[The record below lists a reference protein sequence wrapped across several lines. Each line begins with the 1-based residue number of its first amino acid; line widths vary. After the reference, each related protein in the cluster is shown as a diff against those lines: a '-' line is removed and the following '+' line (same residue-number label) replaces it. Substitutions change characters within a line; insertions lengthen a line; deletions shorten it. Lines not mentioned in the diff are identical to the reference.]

1 MTSRNDPVPVRP
13 TNKRAAP
20 KTSNKSAAPRTGRSM
35 KNLAPKTSPYVITR
49 TSLQDAGLYER
60 VGADQPLLTD
70 FQHYMEHSSGCKS
83 PKYRRAVANHVRRLH
98 HFLQKTPENPD
109 PTVLDPE
116 AMTDPNKLKSFI
128 EEFGRHT
135 SGCGQKFLGKNPRRY
150 LHFLRD
156 DYNVQFHNKPLAK
169 TVDYLIK
176 SLAESTKA
184 TSKRMAEDMNNKSF
198 HDMITGN
205 KDRPTIRDA
214 RAVIDNATL
223 RDSVD
228 DAPSRGLRAGH
239 IVPYSPPPRGQYL
252 RRVREVPH
260 VSAGV

>member
-1 MTSRNDPVPVRP
+1 
-13 TNKRAAP
+13 
-20 KTSNKSAAPRTGRSM
+20 
-35 KNLAPKTSPYVITR
+35 
-49 TSLQDAGLYER
+49 
-60 VGADQPLLTD
+60 
-70 FQHYMEHSSGCKS
+70 
-83 PKYRRAVANHVRRLH
+83 
-98 HFLQKTPENPD
+98 
-109 PTVLDPE
+109 
-116 AMTDPNKLKSFI
+116 MTDPNKFKSFI

-135 SGCGQKFLGKNPRRY
+135 SGCGQKFLEKNPRRY

-205 KDRPTIRDA
+205 KDRPTIRDV

-239 IVPYSPPPRGQYL
+239 IASSFIIQYVEFQVSTPMVEGDVVRPRPLMDLDMSSING
-252 RRVREVPH
+252 
-260 VSAGV
+260 